1 MATYNSYDELYA
13 GLIAN
18 LPAAIATAVW
28 AGASRTLTQSA
39 ASVAEAVTGDTITI
53 TRGDSASISLTGLG
67 SLANASKLYF
77 TVKAR
82 AEDLDTASLIQI
94 EAAAGL
100 MYING
105 EAGTS
110 GNGTLTVT
118 NAGTGAIT
126 ITLTAAEAAKLPT
139 HLTYAIYDV
148 QIVRSAGTPVSTLT
162 TGLFVVSD
170 DATRAVS

>member
-1 MATYNSYDELYA
+1 MATYSTFDELYA
-13 GLIAN
+13 GLLAN

-39 ASVAEAVTGDTITI
+39 ASIAAAVTGSTITVV
-53 TRGDSASISLTGLG
+53 RGDTVSISLTGLG
-67 SLANASKLYF
+67 SLANVSKLYF
-77 TVKAR
+77 TVKQR

-100 MYING
+100 KYING
-105 EAGTS
+105 AAGTA

-118 NAGTGAIT
+118 NSGTGAIT

-162 TGLFVVSD
+162 TGLFVISD